1 MEGTEIVMPNDV
13 LSLAIGMGSKLIIAF
28 VLNHPKHTQQEVAD
42 MLGTSRRNVAK
53 AVALAKSECEH
64 LFTQCEQ
71 LFTEKRTSVHT
82 PLKKERNKEKGETIP
97 TPTARKL
104 PDFSE
109 VKVFAASEGHS
120 DLAEE
125 FFSHNS
131 EAEWMTK
138 TGEPITSWKGWF
150 RGWAKNKKSAT
161 TTGKKNKSKANT
173 ISMEDMRYMSD
184 YETQTRN
191 KK

>member
-1 MEGTEIVMPNDV
+1 MEGTEIIMPNDV
-13 LSLAIGMGSKLIIAF
+13 LNLAIGMGSKLIIAF

-53 AVALAKSECEH
+53 AVALAKTECEH

-71 LFTEKRTSVHT
+71 LFTEKRTFVHT
-82 PLKKERNKEKGETIP
+82 PLKKERKKENEEITP
-97 TPTARKL
+97 TPTTRKI
-104 PDFSE
+104 PTFAE
-109 VKVFAASEGHS
+109 VQVFAASEGHS

-125 FFSHNS
+125 FFNHNS

-150 RGWAKNKKSAT
+150 RGWAKNKSTAT
-161 TTGKKNKSKANT
+161 TTGKKHKSKKKPLSVEEMFFEA
-173 ISMEDMRYMSD
+173 DAQ
-184 YETQTRN
+184 TQTRN

>member
-1 MEGTEIVMPNDV
+1 MPNDV

-53 AVALAKSECEH
+53 AVALAKTECEH

-82 PLKKERNKEKGETIP
+82 PLKKERNKEKEEITP
-97 TPTARKL
+97 TPTTRKI
-104 PDFSE
+104 PTFSE
-109 VKVFAASEGHS
+109 VQVFAASEGRPE
-120 DLAEE
+120 LAEE
-125 FFSHNS
+125 FYNHNS
-131 EAEWMTK
+131 EAEWMTRR
-138 TGEPITSWKGWF
+138 GEPITAWKSWF
-150 RGWAKNKKSAT
+150 RGWAKNKSTST

-191 KK
+191 RK